1 MTISDF
7 IERKMKEFEKR
18 FTVKTFS
25 TTGEMRIM
33 AGGKIQEGKM
43 LVYHTGEV
51 SAKPIV
57 DFLRTFSQELIE
69 KCGEEI
75 IGEDE
80 LPEEYIAKH
89 LTEIELDKTIQAVN
103 FHARN
108 KLRAEQRSHLKG
120 ISL

>member
-69 KCGEEI
+69 KIAKG
-75 IGEDE
+75 
-80 LPEEYIAKH
+80 LPEERNIIHERTGYYVEGYNQAIQDIRSRLK
-89 LTEIELDKTIQAVN
+89 EINL
-103 FHARN
+103 
-108 KLRAEQRSHLKG
+108 
-120 ISL
+120 

>member
-43 LVYHTGEV
+43 LVYHRMQGRLHI
-51 SAKPIV
+51 SSKW
-57 DFLRTFSQELIE
+57 S
-69 KCGEEI
+69 G
-75 IGEDE
+75 
-80 LPEEYIAKH
+80 
-89 LTEIELDKTIQAVN
+89 
-103 FHARN
+103 
-108 KLRAEQRSHLKG
+108 KG
-120 ISL
+120 LLERR